1 MLISIRFGISE
12 LEQSTML
19 THTTTLFRV
28 SIYTLDPKYS
38 DPYMKPSAKRSRN
51 SNRFIRETW
60 IFRVSTIGIAYIV
73 ISSDIMMTELAIWNS
88 RTLGALAAGG
98 PPRMAGMRKAV
109 MAMREPVAKATD
121 TPWTTWMKRRH
132 GLLVVSCRYIVRR
145 ANLMNM
151 LTLK

>member
-1 MLISIRFGISE
+1 
-12 LEQSTML
+12 
-19 THTTTLFRV
+19 
-28 SIYTLDPKYS
+28 
-38 DPYMKPSAKRSRN
+38 MKPSAKRSRN

-73 ISSDIMMTELAIWNS
+73 ISSVIMMTELAIWNS

-98 PPRMAGMRKAV
+98 PPRMAGVRKAV

-132 GLLVVSCRYIVRR
+132 GLLVVSCRYLILILGPNLLCILASVFLYIVRR
-145 ANLMNM
+145 ASLMNM
-151 LTLK
+151 LTLR